1 MDLSALEPKNSLSS
15 LGDSPVDPDAPV
27 EAPATSNPETPP
39 TAPAIAKTPYEEWLE
54 EIAEAKLS
62 REEAAR
68 IVDAILTKGYYE
80 ESYRVNK
87 TLFTLRTRSTADADR
102 TMEIIHEQRPSST
115 AHYSHLVSRINT
127 ASSLSKF
134 GSTSFSHTPPAQN
147 NRGALDLE
155 WKERYRFITAL
166 PSPVFYLL
174 TQILQRFDSKVS
186 LAGDARSIENF

>member
-15 LGDSPVDPDAPV
+15 LGDPPVVPDAPV
-27 EAPATSNPETPP
+27 EDTPPETPP
-39 TAPAIAKTPYEEWLE
+39 AAPAIAKTPYEEWLE

-68 IVDAILTKGYYE
+68 IVDSILTKGFYE

-102 TMEIIHEQRPSST
+102 TMEIIHDQRPSST

-147 NRGALDLE
+147 NRATLDLE

-174 TQILQRFDSKVS
+174 SQILQRFDSKVT

>member
-1 MDLSALEPKNSLSS
+1 MDLSALEPKTSLSS
-15 LGDSPVDPDAPV
+15 LGDAPVDPDAPV
-27 EAPATSNPETPP
+27 EAATPEAPPA
-39 TAPAIAKTPYEEWLE
+39 APAIAKTPYEEWLE

-147 NRGALDLE
+147 NRAALDLE

-174 TQILQRFDSKVS
+174 TQILQRFDNKVT